1 MEKKKVLFV
10 CVHNSGRS
18 QMAEA
23 LLNHLGGG
31 RFLAESAGLKPTVIN
46 PLVVEV
52 MKEIGFDIS
61 MNKAKSVFEFFK
73 QGRLY
78 DFVITVCDE
87 SSGNTCPVFPGI
99 ARRLHWSFDDPQS
112 LTGTHEE
119 KIMSLRLIR
128 DCIRDKIQSWIK
140 DL

>member
-23 LLNHLGGG
+23 LLNHLGGD
-31 RFLAESAGLKPTVIN
+31 RFFAESAGLKPAVIN

-52 MKEIGFDIS
+52 MQEIGFDLS

-99 ARRLHWSFDDPQS
+99 TRRLHWSFDDPQS

-119 KIMSLRLIR
+119 KIISLRLIR
-128 DCIRDKIQSWIK
+128 DCIRDKIQNWIK

>member
-23 LLNHLGGG
+23 LLNHLGGD
-31 RFLAESAGLKPTVIN
+31 RFFAESAGLKPAVIN

-52 MKEIGFDIS
+52 MQEIGFDLS

-73 QGRLY
+73 QGKLY

-99 ARRLHWSFDDPQS
+99 TRRLHWSFDDPQS